1 MLAPNI
7 SAKEVEIDAPITESR
22 RAIEYGFF
30 TYFVVASDK
39 QSPVAI
45 PKCAALC
52 CKTINMMVDK
62 VTIHNKEYPN
72 VAPAARLDAQ
82 FPGSI
87 NPTVTRSPGPIYFK
101 ILKEPGRGEGQALL
115 IDRPNNNFRRRIEP
129 VNIDKP
135 RGVKFTKAYDFTQP
149 IQLKGAIQFR

>member
-52 CKTINMMVDK
+52 CKTISMMVDK
-62 VTIHNKEYPN
+62 VTIHSKEYPN

-82 FPGSI
+82 LPGSI
-87 NPTVTRSPGPIYFK
+87 NPTVTKSPGPMYFK
-101 ILKEPGRGEGQALL
+101 ILNAPGWGRGQTLSVDNPL
-115 IDRPNNNFRRRIEP
+115 KTFRRRAGTL
-129 VNIDKP
+129 NINNLLVPNLPKP
-135 RGVKFTKAYDFTQP
+135 LALRNPFE
-149 IQLKGAIQFR
+149 